1 MCIPIAILRVVEL
14 CGRMFF
20 VFQKQISPLIP
31 LFQVLESSFWA
42 DSSDTDS
49 TDEGIGKKSPEENII
64 VVML

>member
-49 TDEGIGKKSPEENII
+49 TDEGIGK
-64 VVML
+64 